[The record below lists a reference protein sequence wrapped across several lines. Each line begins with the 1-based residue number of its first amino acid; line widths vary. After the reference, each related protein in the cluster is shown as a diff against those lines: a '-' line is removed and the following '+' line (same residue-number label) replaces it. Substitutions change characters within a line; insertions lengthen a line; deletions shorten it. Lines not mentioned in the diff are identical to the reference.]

1 MDALNRSGARKTAL
15 LRKRSRSFSQKGN
28 IVASNILDNQE
39 RIAHVDPT
47 GMLKWTCEFADHWRD
62 TFRRAEGTDL
72 PRLRNIDNVILCGMG
87 GSAIAG
93 DFLRS
98 YLVYNSIVPFEVCRN
113 YRLPG
118 YASPRSLVIISS
130 YSGTTEETLAA
141 YREAV
146 ARNCQV
152 YTISTGTEKDVLKRI
167 AVRNGH
173 GHFDL
178 TPGYQPRAAT
188 AFSFV
193 PLLVFFEKWGLAP
206 PQKDAIKET
215 IDVLDRCIA
224 DYGVETPAD
233 KNLAKQIAFDL
244 QGKLPILYAAV
255 DHMAPVA
262 VRWQTQINEN
272 SKMLAHVNILP
283 EMNHNEI
290 LGWPVTTESIGPKYF
305 ERAPLYPDGEPVRP
319 QKDLLPLLS
328 VLYLLDKDDH
338 PRTIYRF
345 EVMKRIISTG
355 YGVPVRVLESR
366 GDGLLARMFSLV
378 SLGDFVSVYLG
389 ILSAINPTPVTGI
402 DYLKENLAGFEG

>member
-1 MDALNRSGARKTAL
+1 MTS
-15 LRKRSRSFSQKGN
+15 S
-28 IVASNILDNQE
+28 ILDNPK
-39 RIAHVDPT
+39 RIEHIDPT

-62 TFRRAEGTDL
+62 TYRRAKETEL
-72 PRLRNIDNVILCGMG
+72 PQLRNIDNVILCGMG

-98 YLVYNSIVPFEVCRN
+98 YLVYHSTVPFEVCRN

-118 YASPRSLVIISS
+118 YASPDSLVIISS
-130 YSGTTEETLAA
+130 YSGTTEETLSA
-141 YREAV
+141 YKEAV

-152 YTISTGTEKDVLKRI
+152 YTISTGTEKGILKKL
-167 AVRNGH
+167 ATKNGH

-206 PQKDAIKET
+206 PQESAIQKTVE
-215 IDVLDRCIA
+215 VLDQCIA
-224 DYGVETPAD
+224 EYRSDVPTETNP
-233 KNLAKQIAFDL
+233 AKQIALDL
-244 QGKLPILYAAV
+244 HGKLPIIYAAI
-255 DHMAPVA
+255 DHIAPVA

-290 LGWPVTTESIGPKYF
+290 LGWPVTTESIGPKFF

-319 QKDLLPLLS
+319 QRDLLPLLS

-338 PRTIYRF
+338 PRTMYRF
-345 EVMKRIISTG
+345 KVMKRIITTG
-355 YGVPVRVLESR
+355 YGVPVRVIESR